1 MGIQKREALN
11 KQTKRKP
18 KKKDGSQDQHLL
30 SVQHEDPLRRRLLQ
44 EQLERW
50 MDDPEPKPEPI
61 QGVPHHAQRGGNQ
74 GGRGRDQDG
83 GEDQRLGVQ
92 ARGAEGVRTV
102 RTTSRRRKARGEE
115 RRRQCLCQEEFLE
128 ELHPSQGGSGGPDV
142 SKLSSEGVL
151 VITTP

>member
-1 MGIQKREALN
+1 MGDETEMEVRINASEYKPEELKVSIQS
-11 KQTKRKP
+11 
-18 KKKDGSQDQHLL
+18 G
-30 SVQHEDPLRRRLLQ
+30 RRLLQ

-92 ARGAEGVRTV
+92 ASGAEGVRTV

-128 ELHPSQGGSGGPDV
+128 ELHPSQGGSGGPDG
-142 SKLSSEGVL
+142 LQTL
-151 VITTP
+151 